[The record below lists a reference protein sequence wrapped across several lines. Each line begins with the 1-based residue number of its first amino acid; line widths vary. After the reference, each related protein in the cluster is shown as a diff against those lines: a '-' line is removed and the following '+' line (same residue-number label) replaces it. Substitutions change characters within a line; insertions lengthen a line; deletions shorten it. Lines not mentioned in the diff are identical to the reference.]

1 MSTTFNLTNTAAD
14 VNTAIQAVVGADSTP
29 DAASANMVTSQGIF
43 NHVNT
48 ELGPFKGK
56 TLTTEAAGIAATND
70 DTSVPTNAAVSGA
83 ISNAVGVATYS
94 PAATS
99 SHINYLNN
107 WLTGI
112 SVVSDPNNIGSIS
125 ETSSGYQDL
134 VSLQGGTYIISA
146 VGEFATQGGS
156 GSSNF
161 KTLVWVDV
169 DFPTY
174 RTTAP
179 EGIYVYP
186 YSTFGVT
193 DGSFNNYGG
202 HSITVAHSSAFSVG
216 VKAGYSGTIRT
227 GIKHRNVVIT
237 IIKLA

>member
-1 MSTTFNLTNTAAD
+1 MSTTFNLTNTASD

-70 DTSVPTNAAVSGA
+70 DTSVPTNAAVSSA
-83 ISNAVGVATYS
+83 IGNAVGVATYS

-99 SHINYLNN
+99 TAVNYLNN

-112 SVVSDPNNIGSIS
+112 SVVSDPNNLGSVTES
-125 ETSSGYQDL
+125 FSGGQDL
-134 VSLQGGTYIISA
+134 VSLQGGTYIISV
-146 VGEFATQGGS
+146 VGEFATSYGS
-156 GSSNF
+156 YN
-161 KTLVWVDV
+161 TLVWVDTV
-169 DFPTY
+169 FTRYPT
-174 RTTAP
+174 AAD
-179 EGIYVYP
+179 GIYVSPFGVYNV
-186 YSTFGVT
+186 YSTDFL
-193 DGSFNNYGG
+193 NYGG

-216 VKAGYSGTIRT
+216 VKAGFSGSLRT
-227 GIKHRNVVIT
+227 AIKHRNVVMT